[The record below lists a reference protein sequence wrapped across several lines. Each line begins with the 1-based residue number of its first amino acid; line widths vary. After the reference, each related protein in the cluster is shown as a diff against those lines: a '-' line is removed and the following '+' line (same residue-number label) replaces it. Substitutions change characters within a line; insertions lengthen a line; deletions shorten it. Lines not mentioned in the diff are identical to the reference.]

1 GPSHDCHD
9 RGDRVGSARRSG
21 TWCCRAERCIA
32 APESLI
38 VRGAQRVAE
47 QSGFV
52 LHTYPYS
59 ETSLVVEAFT
69 REHGRVPLV
78 AKGAK
83 RPRSAWRGVLMPF
96 QPLSLSWSGS
106 GEVKTLGGAAGAARR
121 PP

>member
-1 GPSHDCHD
+1 M
-9 RGDRVGSARRSG
+9 
-21 TWCCRAERCIA
+21 
-32 APESLI
+32 
-38 VRGAQRVAE
+38 RGAQRVAE

-52 LHTYPYS
+52 LHSYPYS
-59 ETSLVVEAFT
+59 ETSLVVESFT

-106 GEVKTLGGAAGAARR
+106 GEVKTLAAAEWQPGLPLPGECGFRPPRAQAPRRRR
-121 PP
+121 PPHVPERTQAFR